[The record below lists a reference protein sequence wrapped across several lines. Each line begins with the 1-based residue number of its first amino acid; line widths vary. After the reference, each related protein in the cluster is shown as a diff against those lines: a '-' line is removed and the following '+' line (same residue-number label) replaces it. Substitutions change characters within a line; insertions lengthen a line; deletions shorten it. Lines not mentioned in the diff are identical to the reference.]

1 MILTLSLTAAVTAFV
16 EVSGSAAFLLLLLI
30 MISAGVL
37 AVVADD
43 GEGSKLG
50 GAETSDDS
58 EIRLLTP
65 RLR

>member
-1 MILTLSLTAAVTAFV
+1 
-16 EVSGSAAFLLLLLI
+16 

-65 RLR
+65 RLRWMRRLLELQNSCYNAGEIVEIKL